1 MNLFQWCKYQLY
13 HLTILAFPKEKL
25 RLFAS
30 FSKTKWLR
38 DIFFR
43 PKGVP
48 EIYKKKIRYYQFILH
63 ISCPLQMLIKAENR
77 GIESSLSRLIINELS
92 KGDQCID
99 IGANFGFITMIMAKS
114 VGLDGHV
121 FSFEAESY
129 IFQVLTKNIN
139 DNALDK
145 ICTVGN
151 YFISN
156 KSNMNVKKI
165 DDIIKKNRKE
175 KIKLIKIDTDGSDY
189 NCLLGAEQLIKKD
202 MPIIVIEINEK
213 GTEIYNKLVDLGYD
227 YFYDQYYNVIS
238 TNNMPPNLIASCN
251 QLENIY
257 LKQ

>member
-25 RLFAS
+25 RLFVS
-30 FSKTKWLR
+30 FSKTKWIR

-48 EIYKKKIRYYQFILH
+48 EIYKKKIHYFQFILH

-165 DDIIKKNRKE
+165 DDIIKK
-175 KIKLIKIDTDGSDY
+175 
-189 NCLLGAEQLIKKD
+189 D

>member
-1 MNLFQWCKYQLY
+1 MN
-13 HLTILAFPKEKL
+13 
-25 RLFAS
+25 
-30 FSKTKWLR
+30 
-38 DIFFR
+38 
-43 PKGVP
+43 
-48 EIYKKKIRYYQFILH
+48 EIQ
-63 ISCPLQMLIKAENR
+63 S
-77 GIESSLSRLIINELS
+77 
-92 KGDQCID
+92 GDHCID

-189 NCLLGAEQLIKKD
+189 NCLLGAKQLI
-202 MPIIVIEINEK
+202 
-213 GTEIYNKLVDLGYD
+213 
-227 YFYDQYYNVIS
+227 
-238 TNNMPPNLIASCN
+238 
-251 QLENIY
+251 
-257 LKQ
+257 

>member
-1 MNLFQWCKYQLY
+1 MNLIQWCKYQLY
-13 HLTILAFPKEKL
+13 HLTILAFPKEGL

-30 FSKTKWLR
+30 FSKTKWIR

-48 EIYKKKIRYYQFILH
+48 EIYKKKIRYYQFTLY
-63 ISCPLQMLIKAENR
+63 ISCPLQILIKAEKR

-114 VGLDGHV
+114 VGSDGHV
-121 FSFEAESY
+121 FSFESELN
-129 IFQVLTKNIN
+129 IFQILTKNIN

-145 ICTVGN
+145 ICTVEN

-156 KSNMNVKKI
+156 KSNKNDKKL
-165 DDIIKKNRKE
+165 DDIIEKNKNE
-175 KIKLIKIDTDGSDY
+175 KIRLIKIDTDGSDY
-189 NCLLGAEQLIKKD
+189 NCLLGAVQLIKKD
-202 MPIIVIEINEK
+202 MPIIVIEINEAGK
-213 GTEIYNKLVDLGYD
+213 EIYNKLVELGYN
-227 YFYDQYYNVIS
+227 YFYDQHYNIVYAK
-238 TNNMPPNLIASCN
+238 NMPPNLIASRF
-251 QLENIY
+251 LLKNIY

>member
-13 HLTILAFPKEKL
+13 YIIKLNFPKEKSF
-25 RLFAS
+25 LFAS
-30 FSKTKWLR
+30 SSQIKWLR
-38 DIFFR
+38 DVFFR
-43 PKGVP
+43 PKGMP
-48 EIYKKKIRYYQFILH
+48 EIYKKKIQYFQFTFI
-63 ISCPLQMLIKAENR
+63 ISCPLQILLRAEKK
-77 GIESSLSRLIINELS
+77 GIESSLSRLIMNELS

-99 IGANFGFITMIMAKS
+99 VGANYGFITMIMAKS

>member
-13 HLTILAFPKEKL
+13 HLTTLAFPKEKL
-25 RLFAS
+25 RLFGS
-30 FSKTKWLR
+30 FSKTKWIR

-48 EIYKKKIRYYQFILH
+48 EIYKKKIHYFQFILH

-129 IFQVLTKNIN
+129 IFQVLTNNIN

-189 NCLLGAEQLIKKD
+189 NCLLGARKLIYQD
-202 MPIIVIEINEK
+202 RPIIIIEMTDYCNEIIQEL
-213 GTEIYNKLVDLGYD
+213 GDLSYNY
-227 YFYDQYYNVIS
+227 YYDQF
-238 TNNMPPNLIASCN
+238 
-251 QLENIY
+251 
-257 LKQ
+257 

>member
-1 MNLFQWCKYQLY
+1 MNIIKWFKYQLY
-13 HLTILAFPKEKL
+13 CCIAFIFKPEQLK
-25 RLFAS
+25 LFAS
-30 FSKTKWLR
+30 TPITKWVR

-48 EIYKKKIRYYQFILH
+48 EIYKKKIHYFQFILH

-129 IFQVLTKNIN
+129 IFQVLTNNIN

-213 GTEIYNKLVDLGYD
+213 GTEIYNKLVDFGYN